1 MKRDINRTEPQGDP
15 LDALLG
21 AYFKAEMPTP
31 WPAFQPPVQ
40 MRTTLAS
47 ASPAPR
53 RFHAGRLALAASV
66 GLLFVGS
73 WLLPTQMMPR
83 PGRPETVP
91 VLGPGTSRPG
101 LLPVDLQPE
110 KPGHL
115 TPGKVKS
122 SLHLEQGADGRTG
135 VKITVEELPSN
146 K

>member
-1 MKRDINRTEPQGDP
+1 MKRDLNRPEPQGDP

-21 AYFKAEMPTP
+21 AYFKAEMPAP
-31 WPAFQPPVQ
+31 WPAFQPPA
-40 MRTTLAS
+40 RTRTFLAS
-47 ASPAPR
+47 PLPQ

-73 WLLPTQMMPR
+73 WLLPTRMLPR
-83 PGRPETVP
+83 SGRPETVP
-91 VLGPGTSRPG
+91 ILGPGTSRPG

-115 TPGKVKS
+115 TPGKVRS